1 MKLTG
6 KKKQNTE
13 NRRIAPLFDE
23 FKRQMG
29 CNPNW
34 LPGSLT
40 EQWIKVFWEL
50 LLREHANRSPFSSKF
65 VFETLKEN
73 CFVVDEWTALD
84 SGRSVNACIQS
95 SIRQCW
101 ISCGPIWLRMYKWY
115 SFLWVFVCFY
125 GYAWLS
131 CVHMSATFLRWP
143 SDSFTN
149 ASNFEQY
156 SIVVPNFLFFFG
168 CCVFLHYRRIR
179 TLMKRVN
186 MYFCYHTYA
195 WISTRTFTYATRR
208 RKLRTANSNKLTMNH
223 TWCVVS
229 FHQKDSNSK
238 WTEPNW

>member
-13 NRRIAPLFDE
+13 NRRIAPFFDE

-101 ISCGPIWLRMYKWY
+101 ISCGPIWLQMYKWY
-115 SFLWVFVCFY
+115 GIRFY
-125 GYAWLS
+125 GFS
-131 CVHMSATFLRWP
+131 CVFMVMPGCLVCAHERNISSMAKRFS
-143 SDSFTN
+143 TN

-156 SIVVPNFLFFFG
+156 SIVVPNFFFYSHVVFFFTIVTSVH
-168 CCVFLHYRRIR
+168 CWNVWICIFVITRMHEFLHAHSYMQRDEE
-179 TLMKRVN
+179 N
-186 MYFCYHTYA
+186 
-195 WISTRTFTYATRR
+195 
-208 RKLRTANSNKLTMNH
+208 
-223 TWCVVS
+223 
-229 FHQKDSNSK
+229 
-238 WTEPNW
+238 

>member
-1 MKLTG
+1 MLECKKFFDCVWWNWRG
-6 KKKQNTE
+6 KKQNTE
-13 NRRIAPLFDE
+13 NRRIAPFFDE

-101 ISCGPIWLRMYKWY
+101 ISCGPIWLWMYKWY
-115 SFLWVFVCFY
+115 GWLFY
-125 GYAWLS
+125 GFS
-131 CVHMSATFLRWP
+131 CVFMVMPGCLVCTWAQHFFDGQAIALPMLRI
-143 SDSFTN
+143 SNNIQLSFWI
-149 ASNFEQY
+149 SLFY
-156 SIVVPNFLFFFG
+156 SHVVFFFTIVASAH
-168 CCVFLHYRRIR
+168 CWNVWICIFVITSMHEFLHAHSHMQRDEE
-179 TLMKRVN
+179 N
-186 MYFCYHTYA
+186 
-195 WISTRTFTYATRR
+195 
-208 RKLRTANSNKLTMNH
+208 
-223 TWCVVS
+223 
-229 FHQKDSNSK
+229 
-238 WTEPNW
+238 